1 MLLIATV
8 ALVAQL
14 EQFIVG
20 NHRGNALC
28 KRGALPQFFLYSKVI
43 SMKFKALSKTLAA
56 IALSGAT
63 LVAYGQSGPV
73 LMTINGS
80 KIYASQVNEMVS
92 MAVANGAKDSP
103 ELRQNLLNDLVV
115 REVITQDIKK
125 TGFLN
130 KDNNALK
137 LKLAQ
142 QNTMLELWFAEYF
155 KTHQVTEADV
165 RAEYERQVAISKEPL
180 NSKQYEVAQ
189 IMVTSEAE
197 GNEIIKQIN
206 NGMKF
211 ETLAKEKS
219 LDKNT
224 SDKGGVVGW
233 VLPAQLAPPIN
244 DLIVNLGKGKVAQSP
259 IKTNNGWHVIKLDD
273 VRPFVMPT
281 FDQVKNN
288 IAQELV
294 QQRRQQ
300 AINALL
306 KDAKVVKGN

>member
-1 MLLIATV
+1 M
-8 ALVAQL
+8 
-14 EQFIVG
+14 
-20 NHRGNALC
+20 N
-28 KRGALPQFFLYSKVI
+28 
-43 SMKFKALSKTLAA
+43 FKILSKTLAA
-56 IALSGAT
+56 IALSCITLAT
-63 LVAYGQSGPV
+63 YAQSGPV
-73 LMTINGS
+73 LTTINGS
-80 KIYASQVNEMVS
+80 KIYTSQVNEMVS

-125 TGFLN
+125 TGLLN

-155 KTHQVTEADV
+155 KTHQVTDADV
-165 RAEYERQVAISKEPL
+165 QAEYERQLAFSKEPK
-180 NSKQYEVAQ
+180 NAKQYEVAQ
-189 IMVTSEAE
+189 IMVSTEGEAA
-197 GNEIIKQIN
+197 EIIKQIN
-206 NGMKF
+206 NGAKF

-219 LDKNT
+219 LEKI
-224 SDKGGVVGW
+224 SGAQGGVVGW
-233 VLPAQLAPPIN
+233 VFPSQLAPPIN

-273 VRPFVMPT
+273 VRQFVMPA
-281 FDQVKNN
+281 FDQMKNN
-288 IAQELV
+288 ITQELV

-306 KDAKVVKGN
+306 KDAKVVKGS

>member
-1 MLLIATV
+1 MVIYDVMRSVNLRALL
-8 ALVAQL
+8 
-14 EQFIVG
+14 
-20 NHRGNALC
+20 
-28 KRGALPQFFLYSKVI
+28 QFFSYLEVF
-43 SMKFKALSKTLAA
+43 SMNFKILSKTLASIA
-56 IALSGAT
+56 ISCAT
-63 LVAYGQSGPV
+63 LAAYAQSGPV
-73 LMTINGS
+73 LTTINGS

-125 TGFLN
+125 TGLLN

-165 RAEYERQVAISKEPL
+165 KAEYERQAALSKEPK
-180 NSKQYEVAQ
+180 NAKQYEVAQ
-189 IMVTSEAE
+189 IMVATEGEAA
-197 GNEIIKQIN
+197 EIIKQIN
-206 NGMKF
+206 NGAKF
-211 ETLAKEKS
+211 EVLAKEKS
-219 LDKNT
+219 LEKL
-224 SDKGGVVGW
+224 SGAQGGVVGW
-233 VLPAQLAPPIN
+233 VFPFQLAPPIN

-273 VRPFVMPT
+273 VRPFAMPA

-288 IAQELV
+288 ITQELV

-300 AINALL
+300 AINTLL
-306 KDAKVVKGN
+306 KDAKVVKGS